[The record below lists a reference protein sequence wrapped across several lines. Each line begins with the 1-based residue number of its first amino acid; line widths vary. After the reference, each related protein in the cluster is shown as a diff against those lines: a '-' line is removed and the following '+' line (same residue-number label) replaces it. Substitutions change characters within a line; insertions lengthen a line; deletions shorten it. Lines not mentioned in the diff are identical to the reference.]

1 MVSQQMKKIKMQKKA
16 DMNFWL
22 VMLVLALIFMV
33 IMFFV
38 MNKAFT
44 NWGKTT
50 GGVQTQID
58 TKTDEAQKEGL
69 FGFTSDSS
77 SGSSSTSQGTG

>member
-1 MVSQQMKKIKMQKKA
+1 MKKDFQKKA

-50 GGVQTQID
+50 GGVQTQIATD
-58 TKTDEAQKEGL
+58 TEKAQKEGL
-69 FGFTSDSS
+69 FGVPSDSS
-77 SGSSSTSQGTG
+77 SDSSSSSTGKG

>member
-1 MVSQQMKKIKMQKKA
+1 MNMKKTKMQKKA

-50 GGVQTQID
+50 SGVQSQID
-58 TKTDEAQKEGL
+58 TSTTEAQKEGL
-69 FGFTSDSS
+69 FGTLSDSS
-77 SGSSSTSQGTG
+77 SDSSTGTG

>member
-1 MVSQQMKKIKMQKKA
+1 MKHKKA

-22 VMLVLALIFMV
+22 IMLILALIFMV

-50 GGVQTQID
+50 GSVQQGID
-58 TKTDEAQKEGL
+58 TQTDEAEKEGL
-69 FGFTSDSS
+69 FGSLDDGTSESS
-77 SGSSSTSQGTG
+77 EATG